1 MNAIFAQAIRTPW
14 NEMNKTLSSA
24 LSESL
29 HTALIPIL
37 EEQAHAFAA
46 FYEQFAKPNISQA
59 LRETLTPFIQEFSD
73 KSESLLSACSDTG
86 DSSVDESVCEI
97 PDSLS
102 DTIKPVLEFITE
114 QQVVPENLSPDHVD
128 AVRNFKAETQRTK
141 KLSQNAIQCLIS
153 ALLTIGLFVLGQIL
167 TSQDSAHTSQ
177 QLDRQIA
184 ISEEQLEQSKLTN
197 ELLEE
202 HIRLLQ
208 SIDDSIDQL
217 MEARDIPV
225 QDVHPSNETQ
235 DHPTE

>member
-1 MNAIFAQAIRTPW
+1 MNTTGRRCGAGVQLFGSSLNLSTSFLGIRILYGGSGIG
-14 NEMNKTLSSA
+14 MRA
-24 LSESL
+24 SL
-29 HTALIPIL
+29 FIA
-37 EEQAHAFAA
+37 
-46 FYEQFAKPNISQA
+46 
-59 LRETLTPFIQEFSD
+59 RLT
-73 KSESLLSACSDTG
+73 
-86 DSSVDESVCEI
+86 SSVDESVCEI

-141 KLSQNAIQCLIS
+141 RLSQNAIQCLIS

-235 DHPTE
+235 YHPTE

>member
-1 MNAIFAQAIRTPW
+1 MHSLRFTNNLPSQTYLKR
-14 NEMNKTLSSA
+14 
-24 LSESL
+24 SE
-29 HTALIPIL
+29 
-37 EEQAHAFAA
+37 
-46 FYEQFAKPNISQA
+46 K
-59 LRETLTPFIQEFSD
+59 R
-73 KSESLLSACSDTG
+73 
-86 DSSVDESVCEI
+86 
-97 PDSLS
+97 
-102 DTIKPVLEFITE
+102 
-114 QQVVPENLSPDHVD
+114 
-128 AVRNFKAETQRTK
+128 
-141 KLSQNAIQCLIS
+141 
-153 ALLTIGLFVLGQIL
+153 GLFVLGQIL

-202 HIRLLQ
+202 RIRLLQ